1 MSAEAK
7 EGGGNACFDFFFS
20 TSGDDLGQKKNQR
33 FFFFPFRSF
42 FSPSI
47 FLKHASAGGRAHHLD
62 QRREMERRAWAC
74 TFVVLRKREEQL
86 KNGAERKERE
96 GSHGRKKKKKKRKGP
111 ASLACTHALIS
122 VPFFTRDRSVN
133 G

>member
-1 MSAEAK
+1 MSESAEAK
-7 EGGGNACFDFFFS
+7 EGGGNACFDFFS
-20 TSGDDLGQKKNQR
+20 TSGDDLGQKNQR
-33 FFFFPFRSF
+33 FFFSVPFF

-96 GSHGRKKKKKKRKGP
+96 GSLGQKKK
-111 ASLACTHALIS
+111 
-122 VPFFTRDRSVN
+122 
-133 G
+133 

>member
-96 GSHGRKKKKKKRKGP
+96 GSHGRKKKKKRKGP